1 MDIDVLN
8 FVGDKIP
15 IDNEKQSPQQ
25 MFLTSIAMLALAHGY

>member
-8 FVGDKIP
+8 SVGDKIP
-15 IDNEKQSPQQ
+15 IDNAKQSPQQ

>member
-8 FVGDKIP
+8 FVDDNNP
-15 IDNEKQSPQQ
+15 IDNAKQSPQQ